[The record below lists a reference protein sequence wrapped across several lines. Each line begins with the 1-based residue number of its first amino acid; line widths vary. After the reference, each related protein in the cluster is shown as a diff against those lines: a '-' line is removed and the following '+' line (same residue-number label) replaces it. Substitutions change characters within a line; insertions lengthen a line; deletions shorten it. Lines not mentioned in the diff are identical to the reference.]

1 MTRGQPSAADD
12 DALIARL
19 RARAWDPGLRLDRA
33 TLPAAWIR
41 ERYGA
46 DHLDRISSDILSY
59 GSNGTVQLASRR
71 EEVTAYFADAPRGPL
86 FAPLSRTDVDEAERG
101 LGRRLPRL
109 LRRVYTEIADGG
121 FGPDC
126 GLASLARGNRAPGHL
141 HDWTS
146 AVDVHERNRAVDG
159 VPASWFFLTG
169 GGCSMEWYVS
179 LAAVDHPVLL
189 YDADGWVADW
199 GEDPHDGLRHA
210 TASLRHW
217 LWTWAD
223 GDDVWEEVLAR
234 QRAEE

>member
-1 MTRGQPSAADD
+1 MTRSQPAPEDD

-19 RARAWDPGLRLDRA
+19 RARARDPGLRFDRA
-33 TLPAAWIR
+33 VLPEAWIR

-46 DHLDRISSDILSY
+46 DHMERIRSDIVSY
-59 GSNGTVQLASRR
+59 GSDGTVELASRR
-71 EEVTAYFADAPRGPL
+71 EEVAAYFADAPRGPL
-86 FAPLSRTDVDEAERG
+86 FAPLSRTDVDAAERAI
-101 LGRRLPRL
+101 GRRLPRL
-109 LRRVYTEIADGG
+109 LRRVYTEVADGG
-121 FGPDC
+121 FGPDG
-126 GLASLARGNRAPGHL
+126 GLASLARGNRAPDHL
-141 HDWTS
+141 WDWTS
-146 AVDVHERNRAVDG
+146 AVEVYERNRAAGG

-189 YDADGWVADW
+189 YDADGWVAER
-199 GEDPHDGLRHA
+199 GENPHDGLRHA

-223 GDDVWEEVLAR
+223 GDLVWEEVLAR